1 MKKLLAILS
10 IWSFLQMALATPEV
24 IRFATEATYP
34 PFEYMDSQGNIIGF
48 DIDIAKAICE
58 ALKTPCTFS
67 NEPWSSLIPGLKVGK
82 FDALIASIA
91 ITPEREKQVLF
102 SNPYFYDTA
111 SFIAPS
117 AKHLTISKQG
127 LKGKTVGV
135 QGGTAM
141 DYYIRGFYDN
151 TVNVKTYA
159 SIIEA
164 FLDMKSGR
172 LDAVLADTPIA
183 QSWVKQPYAAGFI
196 IVGKPIKDPKFFGQ
210 GIGIAIR
217 KNNVE
222 LLNLINKALAEIK
235 ANGVYDNIVNKYF
248 KS

>member
-1 MKKLLAILS
+1 MNKLS
-10 IWSFLQMALATPEV
+10 IFLFLCFFFPIALATPEK
-24 IRFATEATYP
+24 IHFATEATYP
-34 PFEYMDSQGNIIGF
+34 PFEYMDNHGNIIGF
-48 DIDIAKAICE
+48 DIDIANAICE
-58 ALKTPCTFS
+58 ELKAQCSFS
-67 NEPWSSLIPGLKVGK
+67 NEPWNSLIPGLKIGK
-82 FDALIASIA
+82 FDALIASIS
-91 ITPEREKQVLF
+91 ITPEREKQVSF

-117 AKHLTISKQG
+117 SKRLNISKQG
-127 LKGKTVGV
+127 LKGKTIGV

-141 DYYIRGFYDN
+141 EYYLHGFYEN
-151 TVNVKTYA
+151 TVNVKMYA

-196 IVGKPIKDPKFFGQ
+196 VVGKPIKDPKYFGQ
-210 GIGIAIR
+210 GVGIAVH
-217 KNNVE
+217 KNNTE
-222 LLNLINKALAEIK
+222 LLSSINKALTEIK
-235 ANGVYDNIVNKYF
+235 ANGSYDKIVNKYF